1 LVIGDG
7 ALEGFVEVFWVIS
20 NIGFWK
26 PTFVNN
32 KERGKLAYQSPQG
45 LVDRIGE
52 ALSIIWLA

>member
-1 LVIGDG
+1 M
-7 ALEGFVEVFWVIS
+7 EGFVEVFWVIS